1 MTQQNGLDINNQ
13 EQNKE
18 KLTHFNEAGEAHM
31 VDVHAKDDTYR
42 VAKACGTIKVN
53 DAVYRAVSTGTAKK
67 GAGSGKDCRNHG
79 SKEQFHAYSA
89 LSPYCYDKV

>member
-1 MTQQNGLDINNQ
+1 MTQQHGLDINNQ

-53 DAVYRAVSTGTAKK
+53 DAV
-67 GAGSGKDCRNHG
+67 
-79 SKEQFHAYSA
+79 
-89 LSPYCYDKV
+89 